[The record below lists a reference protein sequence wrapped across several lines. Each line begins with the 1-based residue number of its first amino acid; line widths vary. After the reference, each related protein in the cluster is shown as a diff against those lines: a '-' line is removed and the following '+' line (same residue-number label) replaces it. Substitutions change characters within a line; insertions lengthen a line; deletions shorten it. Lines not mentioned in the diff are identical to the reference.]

1 MKFIENEIMNFKID
15 DENDKKFY
23 CKEIENENNRN
34 LAKNKIE
41 KDKFIDVDLTQT
53 NQKGFENVEIG
64 IENDE
69 VLFQKDVLSEEEE
82 NEDDDNYNT
91 TEEEEPERNTLSESQ
106 QSSIRE
112 RLRSWNFGRN
122 SESAKAAASCNP
134 DDPKTIRDIVNLPNS
149 KEWKDAL
156 QAEYNSLIKNRT
168 WVLSDLPEGRSTIGC
183 IWVLKTKF
191 MPDGTIEKRKARLVA
206 KGYNQKYAVDLLL

>member
-1 MKFIENEIMNFKID
+1 MIENEIINFKFD

-69 VLFQKDVLSEEEE
+69 VLVQKDVVLSDEEE

-91 TEEEEPERNTLSESQ
+91 TEVEEPGRNTLSESQ
-106 QSSIRE
+106 QSYIRE
-112 RLRSWNFGRN
+112 RLRSWTFERN
-122 SESAKAAASCNP
+122 SDSAKAAPSCNP
-134 DDPKTIRDIVNLPNS
+134 DDPKTTRDIENLPNS
-149 KEWKDAL
+149 KEWNDTL
-156 QAEYNSLIKNRT
+156 
-168 WVLSDLPEGRSTIGC
+168 
-183 IWVLKTKF
+183 
-191 MPDGTIEKRKARLVA
+191 
-206 KGYNQKYAVDLLL
+206 